1 MLICVVVWVSIVYEM
16 RDSSSFI
23 SWLVYIIIINTIKNK
38 EKKREISVMRM
49 EMKGGTTTTTQAVVN
64 SNGNFV
70 EEEEEEAVS
79 SFKFSY
85 LLASKDRDFLL
96 SSTGTQVLYLS
107 IPLTTS
113 VFWIFIHGLVYSTVC
128 HYTVFIIL
136 FFFFF

>member
-1 MLICVVVWVSIVYEM
+1 
-16 RDSSSFI
+16 
-23 SWLVYIIIINTIKNK
+23 
-38 EKKREISVMRM
+38 
-49 EMKGGTTTTTQAVVN
+49 MKGGTTTTTQAVVN

-113 VFWIFIHGLVYSTVC
+113 VF
-128 HYTVFIIL
+128 
-136 FFFFF
+136 